1 VTTLYATQPREAP
14 SAAAFATAPSG
25 TYAVIVA
32 VFCGLLLISNIA
44 ATKTITVVDG
54 LPAFVG
60 GGIFTDGGAF
70 LFPLTYIVG
79 DVLAE
84 VYGLRQAKR
93 AIWVGFALGALASL
107 TFLAVGAAPP
117 GPGYENQE
125 AFVAVLGFVP
135 RIVLASLSGYLA
147 GQFLNAYVVVKIKER
162 TKERHLWARL
172 IGSTVVG
179 EFADT
184 ALFCF
189 IAFVG
194 VFPTWGGL
202 ISYAVAGY
210 VYKVMVEVIMLPVTY
225 AVIKAIKKREPGYTA
240 ATSDRG
246 APVRQMRLVVAVE
259 DYHSAVRFYRDEL
272 GLVAEETYD
281 GENGAQVMI
290 LGAGRATLELSNRPQ
305 IDLIDTVEV
314 GRTGV
319 SGKYRIAFEVD
330 DSAGV
335 AKRLTDA
342 GAEVIAPPTVTPWRS
357 LNARLQGPADLQLTI
372 FPNSRHVIDQVIIAT
387 RTLLTASPWRP
398 RGRSSAQGHE
408 CERKGGPRPSIR
420 GLVRR
425 YAALGSHTR
434 SMADSGAVRQD
445 LRSKINRAT
454 TSRAHEINQI
464 QVVRSTS
471 GPAGHRTWKLTLPS
485 VACAISV
492 SNTLPP
498 VRLNSH
504 AYQKVTATVVAIS
517 GRLRSNCGMK
527 TSGRCQPAISSPSTA
542 VDARGDHF
550 DCSRG

>member
-1 VTTLYATQPREAP
+1 MTTLYATQPRRAP
-14 SAAAFATAPSG
+14 SAPSFATTPSG

-54 LPAFVG
+54 LPEFVG

-79 DVLAE
+79 DILAE

-125 AFVAVLGFVP
+125 AFLAVLGFVP

-184 ALFCF
+184 MLFCF

-194 VFPTWGGL
+194 IFPTWGGL

-210 VYKVMVEVIMLPVTY
+210 IYKVLVEVIMLPVTY
-225 AVIKAIKKREPGYTA
+225 AVIRAIKRREPGY
-240 ATSDRG
+240 
-246 APVRQMRLVVAVE
+246 APAPPQGGTGVRQMRLVVAVE
-259 DYHSAVRFYRDEL
+259 NYDAAVRFYRDGL
-272 GLVAEETYD
+272 GLPLEEAYD
-281 GENGAQVMI
+281 GENGAKVMI

-305 IDLIDTVEV
+305 IDMIDTVEV

-319 SGKYRIAFEVD
+319 SGKYRVAFEVD
-330 DSAGV
+330 DAASV
-335 AKRLTDA
+335 TDRLTSA
-342 GAEVIAPPTVTPWRS
+342 GAELIAPPTTTPWNS
-357 LNARLQGPADLQLTI
+357 LNARLQGPPEVQLTI
-372 FPNSRHVIDQVIIAT
+372 FT
-387 RTLLTASPWRP
+387 ELGTTASPAE
-398 RGRSSAQGHE
+398 RS
-408 CERKGGPRPSIR
+408 
-420 GLVRR
+420 
-425 YAALGSHTR
+425 
-434 SMADSGAVRQD
+434 
-445 LRSKINRAT
+445 
-454 TSRAHEINQI
+454 
-464 QVVRSTS
+464 
-471 GPAGHRTWKLTLPS
+471 
-485 VACAISV
+485 
-492 SNTLPP
+492 
-498 VRLNSH
+498 
-504 AYQKVTATVVAIS
+504 
-517 GRLRSNCGMK
+517 
-527 TSGRCQPAISSPSTA
+527 
-542 VDARGDHF
+542 
-550 DCSRG
+550 

>member
-1 VTTLYATQPREAP
+1 MTTVYATQPREAP
-14 SAAAFATAPSG
+14 STASFATAPSG

-54 LPAFVG
+54 LPEFVG

-79 DVLAE
+79 DILAE

-93 AIWVGFALGALASL
+93 AIWVGFGLGALASL

-210 VYKVMVEVIMLPVTY
+210 IYKVLVEVIMLPVTY
-225 AVIKAIKKREPGYTA
+225 AVIRAIKKREPGYAPSPQGGTA
-240 ATSDRG
+240 
-246 APVRQMRLVVAVE
+246 VRQMRLVVAVD
-259 DYHSAVRFYRDEL
+259 DYDAAVRFYRDEL
-272 GLVAEETYD
+272 GLVLEETYE
-281 GENGAQVMI
+281 GENGARVMI

-319 SGKYRIAFEVD
+319 SGKYRVAFEVD

-335 AKRLTDA
+335 TDRLTAA
-342 GAEVIAPPTVTPWRS
+342 GAELIAPPVVTPWNS
-357 LNARLQGPADLQLTI
+357 LNARLQGPAEVQLTV
-372 FPNSRHVIDQVIIAT
+372 FT
-387 RTLLTASPWRP
+387 
-398 RGRSSAQGHE
+398 E
-408 CERKGGPRPSIR
+408 
-420 GLVRR
+420 
-425 YAALGSHTR
+425 LG
-434 SMADSGAVRQD
+434 
-445 LRSKINRAT
+445 T
-454 TSRAHEINQI
+454 TK
-464 QVVRSTS
+464 V
-471 GPAGHRTWKLTLPS
+471 PAEQS
-485 VACAISV
+485 
-492 SNTLPP
+492 
-498 VRLNSH
+498 
-504 AYQKVTATVVAIS
+504 
-517 GRLRSNCGMK
+517 
-527 TSGRCQPAISSPSTA
+527 
-542 VDARGDHF
+542 
-550 DCSRG
+550 

>member
-1 VTTLYATQPREAP
+1 MTTQNETQHRGA
-14 SAAAFATAPSG
+14 SSTVSFATAPSG

-54 LPAFVG
+54 LPAAVG
-60 GGIFTDGGAF
+60 GGIFTDGGSF

-125 AFVAVLGFVP
+125 AFLAVLGFVP
-135 RIVLASLSGYLA
+135 RIVLASLSGYLV

-194 VFPTWGGL
+194 VFPTWSGL

-210 VYKVMVEVIMLPVTY
+210 VYKVMVEVILLPVTY
-225 AVIKAIKKREPGYTA
+225 AVIRAIKKREPGYGA
-240 ATSDRG
+240 APSQSRT
-246 APVRQMRLVVAVE
+246 PVRQMRLVVAVD
-259 DYHSAVRFYRDEL
+259 DYDNAVRFYRDEL
-272 GLVAEETYD
+272 GLIVEETYE
-281 GENGAQVMI
+281 GENGARVMI

-319 SGKYRIAFEVD
+319 SGKYRLAFEVE
-330 DSAGV
+330 DSASV
-335 AKRLTDA
+335 TNRLVSA
-342 GAEVIAPPTVTPWRS
+342 GAELIAPPTVAPWRS
-357 LNARLQGPADLQLTI
+357 LNARLQGPGDVQLTI
-372 FPNSRHVIDQVIIAT
+372 FT
-387 RTLLTASPWRP
+387 EL
-398 RGRSSAQGHE
+398 AQTE
-408 CERKGGPRPSIR
+408 
-420 GLVRR
+420 
-425 YAALGSHTR
+425 
-434 SMADSGAVRQD
+434 D
-445 LRSKINRAT
+445 
-454 TSRAHEINQI
+454 
-464 QVVRSTS
+464 
-471 GPAGHRTWKLTLPS
+471 AGNDHD
-485 VACAISV
+485 
-492 SNTLPP
+492 NTDE
-498 VRLNSH
+498 H
-504 AYQKVTATVVAIS
+504 
-517 GRLRSNCGMK
+517 
-527 TSGRCQPAISSPSTA
+527 
-542 VDARGDHF
+542 
-550 DCSRG
+550 

>member
-1 VTTLYATQPREAP
+1 MTTLHDTQQRD
-14 SAAAFATAPSG
+14 SSSTVSFATAPSG

-54 LPAFVG
+54 LPEFLG

-125 AFVAVLGFVP
+125 AFLAVLGFVP
-135 RIVLASLSGYLA
+135 RIVLASLAGYLA
-147 GQFLNAYVVVKIKER
+147 GQLLNAYVVVKIKER

-210 VYKVMVEVIMLPVTY
+210 VYKVMVEVILLPVTY
-225 AVIKAIKKREPGYTA
+225 AVIRAIKKREPGYA
-240 ATSDRG
+240 AQSGMG
-246 APVRQMRLVVAVE
+246 AAVRQMRLVVAVD
-259 DYHSAVRFYRDEL
+259 DYDAAVRFYCDEL
-272 GLVAEETYD
+272 GLVLEETYD
-281 GENGAQVMI
+281 GENGAKVMI

-319 SGKYRIAFEVD
+319 SGKYRVAFEVD
-330 DSAGV
+330 DSASV
-335 AKRLTDA
+335 TDRLTAA
-342 GAEVIAPPTVTPWRS
+342 GAELIAPPTVTPWNS
-357 LNARLQGPADLQLTI
+357 LNARLRGPADIQLTI
-372 FPNSRHVIDQVIIAT
+372 FTELETMRT
-387 RTLLTASPWRP
+387 RGSDHDSTD
-398 RGRSSAQGHE
+398 
-408 CERKGGPRPSIR
+408 KG
-420 GLVRR
+420 
-425 YAALGSHTR
+425 
-434 SMADSGAVRQD
+434 
-445 LRSKINRAT
+445 
-454 TSRAHEINQI
+454 
-464 QVVRSTS
+464 
-471 GPAGHRTWKLTLPS
+471 
-485 VACAISV
+485 
-492 SNTLPP
+492 
-498 VRLNSH
+498 
-504 AYQKVTATVVAIS
+504 
-517 GRLRSNCGMK
+517 
-527 TSGRCQPAISSPSTA
+527 
-542 VDARGDHF
+542 
-550 DCSRG
+550 

>member
-1 VTTLYATQPREAP
+1 VTTLHDTQQRD
-14 SAAAFATAPSG
+14 SSSTVSFATAPSG

-54 LPAFVG
+54 LPEFLG

-125 AFVAVLGFVP
+125 AFLAVLGFVP
-135 RIVLASLSGYLA
+135 RIVLASLAGYLA
-147 GQFLNAYVVVKIKER
+147 GQLLNAYVVVKIKER

-210 VYKVMVEVIMLPVTY
+210 VYKVMVEVILLPATY
-225 AVIKAIKKREPGYTA
+225 AVIRAIKKREPGYA
-240 ATSDRG
+240 AHAGVG
-246 APVRQMRLVVAVE
+246 AAVRQMRLVVAVD
-259 DYHSAVRFYRDEL
+259 DYDAAVRFYRDEL
-272 GLVAEETYD
+272 GLVLEETYN

-319 SGKYRIAFEVD
+319 SGKYRVAFEVA
-330 DSAGV
+330 DSESATN
-335 AKRLTDA
+335 RLVSA
-342 GAEVIAPPTVTPWRS
+342 GAELIAPPTITPWRS
-357 LNARLQGPADLQLTI
+357 LNARLQGPGEVQLTI
-372 FPNSRHVIDQVIIAT
+372 FT
-387 RTLLTASPWRP
+387 EL
-398 RGRSSAQGHE
+398 
-408 CERKGGPRPSIR
+408 GPPPS
-420 GLVRR
+420 
-425 YAALGSHTR
+425 
-434 SMADSGAVRQD
+434 Q
-445 LRSKINRAT
+445 
-454 TSRAHEINQI
+454 
-464 QVVRSTS
+464 
-471 GPAGHRTWKLTLPS
+471 
-485 VACAISV
+485 
-492 SNTLPP
+492 
-498 VRLNSH
+498 
-504 AYQKVTATVVAIS
+504 
-517 GRLRSNCGMK
+517 
-527 TSGRCQPAISSPSTA
+527 
-542 VDARGDHF
+542 
-550 DCSRG
+550 

>member
-1 VTTLYATQPREAP
+1 VTTVHDTQHREA
-14 SAAAFATAPSG
+14 SSTVSFATAPSG

-54 LPAFVG
+54 LPAAVG

-107 TFLAVGAAPP
+107 TFLAVGAAPA

-125 AFVAVLGFVP
+125 AFLAVLGFVP

-194 VFPTWGGL
+194 VFPTWGSL

-210 VYKVMVEVIMLPVTY
+210 VYKVMVEVILLPVTY
-225 AVIKAIKKREPGYTA
+225 AVIRAIKKREPGYTA
-240 ATSDRG
+240 QPAID
-246 APVRQMRLVVAVE
+246 AAVRQLRVVVAVD
-259 DYHSAVRFYRDEL
+259 DYDKAVRFYRDAL
-272 GLVAEETYD
+272 GLSLEETYD
-281 GENGAQVMI
+281 GENGAKVMI
-290 LGAGRATLELSNRPQ
+290 LGAGRATLELSNPPQ

-319 SGKYRIAFEVD
+319 SGKYRLAFEVA
-330 DSAGV
+330 DSASV
-335 AKRLTDA
+335 TNRLVSA
-342 GAEVIAPPTVTPWRS
+342 GAELIAPPTVTPWRS
-357 LNARLQGPADLQLTI
+357 LNARLQGPGKVQLTI
-372 FPNSRHVIDQVIIAT
+372 FTEVGAT
-387 RTLLTASPWRP
+387 
-398 RGRSSAQGHE
+398 
-408 CERKGGPRPSIR
+408 
-420 GLVRR
+420 
-425 YAALGSHTR
+425 GSDH
-434 SMADSGAVRQD
+434 D
-445 LRSKINRAT
+445 N
-454 TSRAHEINQI
+454 
-464 QVVRSTS
+464 
-471 GPAGHRTWKLTLPS
+471 
-485 VACAISV
+485 
-492 SNTLPP
+492 
-498 VRLNSH
+498 
-504 AYQKVTATVVAIS
+504 
-517 GRLRSNCGMK
+517 
-527 TSGRCQPAISSPSTA
+527 
-542 VDARGDHF
+542 GDKN
-550 DCSRG
+550 